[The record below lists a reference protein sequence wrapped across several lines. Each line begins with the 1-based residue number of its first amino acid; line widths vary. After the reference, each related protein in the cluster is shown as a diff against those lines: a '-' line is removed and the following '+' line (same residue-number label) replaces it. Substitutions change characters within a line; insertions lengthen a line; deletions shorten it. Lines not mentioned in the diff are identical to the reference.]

1 MPSLKATFSASL
13 PNRDKQS
20 VALSSVL
27 AAAALT
33 ALKLV
38 VGVLTGSLGILS
50 EAAHSGLDFVAALV
64 TYIFVRWADRPADK
78 SHPFGHGKFEH
89 LSAFIET
96 ALLLTTCLFISVEA
110 VRRLFFRQV
119 HVEPSIWAFA
129 VMLVSIVVD
138 IFRSRALARVAR
150 RYNSQALEAD
160 ALHFSTD
167 VYSSSVVVLGLAL
180 VYAAQRKQ
188 IGWLRNA
195 RHVESYL
202 GSICRIA

>member
-96 ALLLTTCLFISVEA
+96 ALLLTTCLIRSEVPSGAASTNASSV
-110 VRRLFFRQV
+110 RF
-119 HVEPSIWAFA
+119 PN
-129 VMLVSIVVD
+129 
-138 IFRSRALARVAR
+138 RALIKITMPATAKAAIGSALR
-150 RYNSQALEAD
+150 SQPIC
-160 ALHFSTD
+160 FRW
-167 VYSSSVVVLGLAL
+167 
-180 VYAAQRKQ
+180 AA
-188 IGWLRNA
+188 
-195 RHVESYL
+195 
-202 GSICRIA
+202 